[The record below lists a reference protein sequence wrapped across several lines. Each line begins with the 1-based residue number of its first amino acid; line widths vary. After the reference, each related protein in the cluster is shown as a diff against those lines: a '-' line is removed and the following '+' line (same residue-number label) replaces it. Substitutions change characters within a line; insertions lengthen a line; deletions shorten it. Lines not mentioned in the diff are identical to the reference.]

1 MEKRSKFVS
10 AIILIGWMILSQIPL
25 IAIIG
30 ILGMSSQMGL
40 WTNIVL
46 TAIYLIIVL
55 GIAWLIRRYYLKHS
69 VEQPLKFNG
78 RDIWINIGWAVLLRL
93 VVALGSYVMFMVTG
107 DVQTENDKVLMGDL
121 NEKGGELAHII
132 PFVVFLLSI
141 GIIIPFMEELIYR
154 GIFKETLFKREM
166 FWLPLIITSIVF
178 GGMHVSNNLISF
190 GIYFT
195 MGLILY
201 LSYSRRNNI
210 KDSMMVHMINNSIIA
225 IVMLVNYII
234 VYFNLF

>member
-1 MEKRSKFVS
+1 
-10 AIILIGWMILSQIPL
+10 
-25 IAIIG
+25 
-30 ILGMSSQMGL
+30 
-40 WTNIVL
+40 
-46 TAIYLIIVL
+46 
-55 GIAWLIRRYYLKHS
+55 
-69 VEQPLKFNG
+69 
-78 RDIWINIGWAVLLRL
+78 
-93 VVALGSYVMFMVTG
+93 
-107 DVQTENDKVLMGDL
+107 
-121 NEKGGELAHII
+121 
-132 PFVVFLLSI
+132 
-141 GIIIPFMEELIYR
+141 
-154 GIFKETLFKREM
+154 M

-201 LSYSRRNNI
+201 LSYNRRNNI

>member
-1 MEKRSKFVS
+1 MCKVYSGFLSEELLKRHIPSRLINTSDLGLDYEHVFV
-10 AIILIGWMILSQIPL
+10 
-25 IAIIG
+25 
-30 ILGMSSQMGL
+30 
-40 WTNIVL
+40 
-46 TAIYLIIVL
+46 
-55 GIAWLIRRYYLKHS
+55 
-69 VEQPLKFNG
+69 
-78 RDIWINIGWAVLLRL
+78 L
-93 VVALGSYVMFMVTG
+93 VKK
-107 DVQTENDKVLMGDL
+107 NDKVLMGDL
-121 NEKGGELAHII
+121 NENGGELAHTI

-201 LSYSRRNNI
+201 LSYTRRNNI

>member
-1 MEKRSKFVS
+1 RSEMMEKRSKFVS

-46 TAIYLIIVL
+46 TAIYLVIVL

-121 NEKGGELAHII
+121 NEKG
-132 PFVVFLLSI
+132 
-141 GIIIPFMEELIYR
+141 
-154 GIFKETLFKREM
+154 
-166 FWLPLIITSIVF
+166 
-178 GGMHVSNNLISF
+178 
-190 GIYFT
+190 
-195 MGLILY
+195 
-201 LSYSRRNNI
+201 
-210 KDSMMVHMINNSIIA
+210 
-225 IVMLVNYII
+225 
-234 VYFNLF
+234 